1 MISLDLHRSDD
12 FVASHLRD
20 GLENRVKAAHRAII
34 NKTGAG
40 SEWIGWR
47 DVLASPNDALLEE
60 ISLQGKEIRERADV
74 LVCVGIGG
82 SYLGADAVIKALSPY
97 FRAAKDE
104 VVEEASLFEPGAS
117 TGKTPEVLFAGHHLS
132 GKYLTDLLDYLEGK
146 SVYVNMISK
155 SGTTLEPGIAFRV
168 IRDWMEARFEDSSRR
183 IMATTDAERGA
194 LRALATEKGYR
205 THIIPDDV
213 GGRFS
218 VLTPVGLLPI
228 AAAGFD
234 IRSLFYGAVAMMKE
248 IDTSENHAA
257 LDYAA
262 RRYALHESGFTTEV
276 LSVFEPSLSGF
287 GGWWQQLFG
296 ESEGKEHKGIFPTTC
311 LFSTDLHSLGQY
323 LQEGRRNVA
332 ETFLTLGDDRGHIT
346 VPEWDSDADGSTA
359 DGLSFVAGKTF
370 SDVTQAALHGTMDA
384 HVQGGV
390 PVQHLEIERL
400 DENALGGLIYFFEH
414 VVAIGGY
421 LLGVNPF
428 DQPGVEAYKRA
439 MYERLGR

>member
-1 MISLDLHRSDD
+1 M
-12 FVASHLRD
+12 
-20 GLENRVKAAHRAII
+20 
-34 NKTGAG
+34 
-40 SEWIGWR
+40 
-47 DVLASPNDALLEE
+47 
-60 ISLQGKEIRERADV
+60 
-74 LVCVGIGG
+74 
-82 SYLGADAVIKALSPY
+82 IKALSPY

-132 GKYLTDLLDYLEGK
+132 GKYLTELLDYLEGK

-384 HVQGGV
+384 HVQGECPFNISKSSAWTKMRWEV
-390 PVQHLEIERL
+390 LSTFSSMLSRLEAIYWVSIRLTSLALKPINGLCMNDSVAERPL
-400 DENALGGLIYFFEH
+400 KFN
-414 VVAIGGY
+414 
-421 LLGVNPF
+421 
-428 DQPGVEAYKRA
+428 VEPLSDSTCTCWQTVCISL
-439 MYERLGR
+439 MFV